1 MAPGTKEKREF
12 MRVPFNT
19 EVEIRTNDH
28 TIRSMDGVNI
38 SLRGLHL
45 ETDQDVSATGASCH
59 VSIILKA
66 SEHPLVVQADGTV
79 VRSGKGSLA
88 VEFTSLDPDS
98 YHHLRQVII
107 NNAADPERAEQEF
120 LAHWGIRRP
129 LP

>member
-1 MAPGTKEKREF
+1 MTSEAGEKREF
-12 MRVPFNT
+12 LRVPFNT
-19 EVEIRTNDH
+19 EVEVLTGDRAF
-28 TIRSMDGVNI
+28 RSMDQI
-38 SLRGLHL
+38 DLSLKGLRMKV
-45 ETDQDVSATGASCH
+45 DQEIPAAGASCR
-59 VSIILKA
+59 VSIMLSA
-66 SEHPLVVQADGTV
+66 SERPVIIQADGTV

-129 LP
+129 SL